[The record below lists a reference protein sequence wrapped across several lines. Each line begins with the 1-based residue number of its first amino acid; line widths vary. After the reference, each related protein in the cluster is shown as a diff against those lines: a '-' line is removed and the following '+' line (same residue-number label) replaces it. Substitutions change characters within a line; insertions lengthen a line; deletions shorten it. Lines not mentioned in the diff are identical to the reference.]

1 MNKPTLHNHCTSIL
15 EQKLLELNKGMQ
27 ELRESAAADTK
38 SSMGDKYETAREMAQ
53 QELSKLQDQE
63 EKTKHLLLVLKS
75 IDPNK
80 ICSKA
85 EAGCLIQTNK
95 MWFYLAAAIG
105 KVQIDQDMVMVIS
118 MQSPFGAA
126 LIGKKSGEMVSVNGQ
141 GYRILQLL

>member
-1 MNKPTLHNHCTSIL
+1 
-15 EQKLLELNKGMQ
+15 
-27 ELRESAAADTK
+27 
-38 SSMGDKYETAREMAQ
+38 
-53 QELSKLQDQE
+53 
-63 EKTKHLLLVLKS
+63 
-75 IDPNK
+75 
-80 ICSKA
+80 
-85 EAGCLIQTNK
+85 